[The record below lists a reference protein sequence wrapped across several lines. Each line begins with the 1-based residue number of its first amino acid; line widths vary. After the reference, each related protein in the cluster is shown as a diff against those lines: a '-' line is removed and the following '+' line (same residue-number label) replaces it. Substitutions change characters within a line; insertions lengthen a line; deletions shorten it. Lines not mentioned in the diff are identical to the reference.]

1 MRLARLKGLVLAAL
15 LAGASLAIPEYAEAV
30 PVEKTLPVG
39 SLSTS
44 EAVPLTYSWD
54 QDWFRRDSYLYNH
67 QLARVC
73 GALSSTVY
81 LQDSGALTRLWS
93 ELGGQADSI
102 RDYHYKMVEPEYK
115 DKSAYSFGLM
125 DLPGG
130 RTLVLV
136 AIRGTNGQQEWISN
150 LNMADSTQRKQRY
163 HEGFE
168 KSARLL
174 LQDLYDYLQAEGV
187 EPDTACFLI
196 TGHSRGAA
204 VADLVGA
211 FLDRQEPAEDG
222 RVYAVSPEQVYTYT
236 FATPSSCTVIGERR
250 AGLYHNIFNIIN
262 PEDAVP
268 ELPFKGGSWDYGNFG
283 VSLYLPTATK
293 LKGDRERYD
302 QLAADMSVTFSQLT
316 GRTFKPM
323 PHSEDFARAVK
334 NMQWV
339 VGSVEKFYK
348 RRGKLGHSGMVHA
361 IEKTMPVTEDGQ
373 QTGNV
378 AGITEVLQE
387 KNPEVAQAALNM
399 HSADTYNAWILSEEP
414 HKLYMRG
421 TPTLC
426 RLQVTAE
433 GGQQTRV
440 KLLEGQIPLEI
451 TLSLPEGEA
460 VSAYKDGE
468 VSQQPHSVDPE
479 LKSYSRMATFIVPE
493 GERLEVQVKAPQE
506 GGKIAFE
513 LATTLEA
520 NRENG
525 LDKMQKPLS
534 SVQRTLKPG
543 ESASFVID
551 NREAKEVKEKKAKP

>member
-1 MRLARLKGLVLAAL
+1 M
-15 LAGASLAIPEYAEAV
+15 
-30 PVEKTLPVG
+30 
-39 SLSTS
+39 
-44 EAVPLTYSWD
+44 
-54 QDWFRRDSYLYNH
+54 
-67 QLARVC
+67 
-73 GALSSTVY
+73 
-81 LQDSGALTRLWS
+81 
-93 ELGGQADSI
+93 
-102 RDYHYKMVEPEYK
+102 
-115 DKSAYSFGLM
+115 
-125 DLPGG
+125 
-130 RTLVLV
+130 
-136 AIRGTNGQQEWISN
+136 
-150 LNMADSTQRKQRY
+150 
-163 HEGFE
+163 
-168 KSARLL
+168 
-174 LQDLYDYLQAEGV
+174 
-187 EPDTACFLI
+187 
-196 TGHSRGAA
+196 
-204 VADLVGA
+204 
-211 FLDRQEPAEDG
+211 
-222 RVYAVSPEQVYTYT
+222 
-236 FATPSSCTVIGERR
+236 
-250 AGLYHNIFNIIN
+250 
-262 PEDAVP
+262 P

-302 QLAADMSVTFSQLT
+302 QLAADMSVPFSQLT
-316 GRTFKPM
+316 GRMFKPM

-433 GGQQTRV
+433 GGRQAKV
-440 KLLEGQIPLEI
+440 NLLEGQIPLEI